1 METLLEIQDLRVRF
15 PVVGGVLARKVAE
28 VKAVDGVSFELNQ
41 GETLGLVGES
51 GCGKSTVGRAIVNIL
66 RAMSYGVEITGKIV
80 YHHSSGAV
88 DLAALGR
95 SQMRPYRT
103 DIQMIF
109 QDPYSSL
116 NPRMTVGQIVEEP
129 LKIHTKYSQA
139 ERKEKVA
146 WLLGK
151 VGLSSEQGNRYPH
164 EFSGGQRQR
173 IGIARALATN
183 PKIVIADE
191 PVSALDV
198 SIQAQVVNLMQ
209 DLQDEFKLSYI
220 FIAHDLSVV
229 RHISD
234 RIAVMYLGNIVE
246 IGPAELIYKTPLHPY
261 SRALLSA
268 VPRPDPEAAQN
279 RRIRLVGDIPN
290 AIHKPSGCAFRTR
303 CPIAQRSCAAEVPP
317 LEFREGR
324 WVACPWV

>member
-1 METLLEIQDLRVRF
+1 MKILEVQNLSVRF
-15 PVVGGVLARKVAE
+15 PVTGGVFARKIAE
-28 VKAVDGVSFELNQ
+28 VRAVDGVSFDIER

-66 RAMSYGVEITGKIV
+66 RAMSHGVEISGKII
-80 YHHSSGAV
+80 YHHESGPV
-88 DLAALGR
+88 DLSALNR
-95 SQMRPYRT
+95 SQMRRYRS
-103 DIQMIF
+103 DLQMIF

-129 LKIHTKYSQA
+129 LKIHTKGGLA
-139 ERKEKVA
+139 ERRERVA

-151 VGLSSEQGNRYPH
+151 VGLSSEQSSRYPH

-173 IGIARALATN
+173 IGIARALATH
-183 PKIVIADE
+183 PKIIIADE

-198 SIQAQVVNLMQ
+198 SIQAQVINLMQ
-209 DLQDEFKLSYI
+209 DLQEEFGLSYL

-229 RHISD
+229 RHISN
-234 RIAVMYLGNIVE
+234 RIAVMYLGNIAE
-246 IGPAELIYKTPLHPY
+246 IGPAELIYKTPMHPY

-268 VPRPDPEAAQN
+268 VPRPDPDVSRAERTHLQ
-279 RRIRLVGDIPN
+279 GDIPN
-290 AIHKPSGCAFRTR
+290 PIHKPSGCGFRTR
-303 CPIAQRSCAAEVPP
+303 CPIARPSCADAVPP
-317 LEFREGR
+317 LELKDGR